1 MYNRVKRCINRKDRL
16 VKHKHTFNSLKKNFF
31 NNLKKNVITYANVRQ
46 ARYIIWMRIT
56 RMRSKSVLTGNRCS
70 RPSFVIISTDYD
82 QLRLRCIYGSSS
94 GGCSGGGGEM
104 KGLGGE
110 EGKGGNVQA

>member
-16 VKHKHTFNSLKKNFF
+16 VKHKDTLNSLKKNFF

-56 RMRSKSVLTGNRCS
+56 RMRSKSILTGVPGRPLSLS
-70 RPSFVIISTDYD
+70 RRTTRIS
-82 QLRLRCIYGSSS
+82 CVCAVSMAVAPEGAP
-94 GGCSGGGGEM
+94 GE
-104 KGLGGE
+104 GE
-110 EGKGGNVQA
+110 R